1 MNDEIQ
7 VVAKLK
13 FGSHLYGTMT
23 PLSDTDYKTIF
34 VPNFKKYVLG
44 TSQRPFKI
52 KKFPDGSIAGPNDIM
67 DTGCVEE
74 EFIPVPEFFKMLAA
88 GEVQSM
94 ETFFAILQNKIEFVD
109 PEFYNLCLQFEKDY
123 IREVPVY
130 NMVAFA
136 KKSTIDYVLRSERL
150 ASVSAIINFLCEIFI
165 QIPSSINCKLGSE
178 VDGKSIIEHLKDK
191 NFNDVSFGE
200 LQVYK
205 NSTEKIESFSI
216 ASRTFGATT
225 PLSNVIE
232 SLCALEK
239 KYGYRVAKI
248 EGAVEWKSMAH
259 SVRTYQQAIEF
270 IETNKIT
277 FPRPN
282 IDELLKIRHG
292 EIGEDEISNKLREL
306 DKMVE
311 TLTKKKPLD
320 ISEFICGPVFDFLV
334 SRNFP
339 NIDRG

>member
-1 MNDEIQ
+1 MTDEIQ

-23 PLSDTDYKTIF
+23 DQSDTDYKTIF
-34 VPNFKKYVLG
+34 VPSFKKYVLG
-44 TSQRPFKI
+44 TPQRSFKI
-52 KKFPDGSIAGPNDIM
+52 KKFADGSIAGPNDIM
-67 DTGCVEE
+67 DIGCVEE
-74 EFIPVPEFFKMLAA
+74 EFISVPEFFKMLAA

-94 ETFFAILQNKIEFVD
+94 ETFFAILQNKVETLD
-109 PEFYNLCLQFEKDY
+109 SDFYELCLQFEDEY
-123 IREVPVY
+123 ISEVPVY

-136 KKSTIDYVLRSERL
+136 KKSTIDYVLRAERL
-150 ASVSAIINFLCEIFI
+150 ASVSAIINFLCQISL
-165 QIPSSINCKLGSE
+165 QIPSLTNCKLGDKVGGE
-178 VDGKSIIEHLKDK
+178 TIIDLMKAK

-200 LQVYK
+200 LAVYK
-205 NSTEKIESFSI
+205 NSTETIKSFTI

-239 KYGYRVAKI
+239 KYGHRVAKI
-248 EGAVEWKSMAH
+248 EGTVEWKSMAH

-270 IETNKIT
+270 IETKHIT

-282 IDELLKIRHG
+282 IDELLTIRHG
-292 EIGEDEISNKLREL
+292 GISEDEVSNKLREL

-311 TLTKKKPLD
+311 TLTKKNPLD
-320 ISEFICGPVFDFLV
+320 ISEFISGPVFEFLV

-339 NIDRG
+339 NVYRG